1 MRESVKENEYIIIS
15 SLNRTARII
24 EIYTVPE
31 ENDRLFLVKYPNNES
46 GLVFESQIIPLN
58 QADQTFPIQ

>member
-1 MRESVKENEYIIIS
+1 MREKLKENEYIIIG

-58 QADQTFPIQ
+58 HFSQTFPTQ